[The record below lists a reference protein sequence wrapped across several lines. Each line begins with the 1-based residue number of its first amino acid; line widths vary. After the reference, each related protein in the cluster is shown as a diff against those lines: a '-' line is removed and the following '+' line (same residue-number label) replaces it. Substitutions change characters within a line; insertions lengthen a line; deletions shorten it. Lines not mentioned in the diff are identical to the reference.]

1 MNFPVKFLKSL
12 TALCALCISPLCAQT
27 QPPVSAAVATAA
39 AAQQPP
45 DAPQKGDAAESP
57 AQRKFSERVENLLK
71 NNPFGSS
78 GKKEGISGANK
89 TPEGLELRSV
99 FRVDGKWFFGVFD
112 SGTKRSYT
120 LPLGKKTDKDAI
132 YEVDF
137 FDDETNSI
145 SLTSAIGSYTLT
157 LKEPDR
163 ATASAKAPAA
173 KKKDDQTK
181 TQKTKTNE
189 RRRHWG
195 FIPAENESAA
205 SAKAD
210 SIRGRGLNRR

>member
-1 MNFPVKFLKSL
+1 MSFSAKFLKSIP
-12 TALCALCISPLCAQT
+12 ALCALCIPPLCAQT
-27 QPPVSAAVATAA
+27 QQPVPAA
-39 AAQQPP
+39 ATPQQPP
-45 DAPQKGDAAESP
+45 AVTQNGDASAVP
-57 AQRKFSERVENLLK
+57 AQRKFSERVESLLK
-71 NNPFGSS
+71 NNPFGSTEKS
-78 GKKEGISGANK
+78 GGISGAHK

-99 FRVDGKWFFGVFD
+99 FRVDGKWFFGIFD

-163 ATASAKAPAA
+163 ATAAAKAPAA
-173 KKKDDQTK
+173 QKKDDQTK
-181 TQKTKTNE
+181 TQKTKINE

-195 FIPAENESAA
+195 FLPAENESAS